1 MAPPAESPLA
11 AAAAELYNSSRNG
24 SADAASMVQYLV
36 ASAVSEV
43 FMTPSEPLVAYMD
56 QHLKVVCHV
65 PGPYCG
71 GTAQEVATP
80 IAAARV
86 RHGDS
91 NSVRS
96 ACSHLRCV
104 NRRTCDTAT
113 RASPWYAS
121 LEPQARSVPTS
132 SSRGRRSQH
141 RVASQSHC
149 DRASSPTG

>member
-71 GTAQEVATP
+71 GTALEAATP
-80 IAAARV
+80 IAAARE

-91 NSVRS
+91 
-96 ACSHLRCV
+96 
-104 NRRTCDTAT
+104 
-113 RASPWYAS
+113 
-121 LEPQARSVPTS
+121 
-132 SSRGRRSQH
+132 
-141 RVASQSHC
+141 RV
-149 DRASSPTG
+149 

>member
-1 MAPPAESPLA
+1 
-11 AAAAELYNSSRNG
+11 
-24 SADAASMVQYLV
+24 MVQYLV

-56 QHLKVVCHV
+56 QHLKAVCHV

-91 NSVRS
+91 
-96 ACSHLRCV
+96 
-104 NRRTCDTAT
+104 
-113 RASPWYAS
+113 RA
-121 LEPQARSVPTS
+121 
-132 SSRGRRSQH
+132 
-141 RVASQSHC
+141 
-149 DRASSPTG
+149 